1 MNGFAD
7 QLGRQEGKTL
17 WVETL
22 CLSQGLMLWLCA
34 DGLGRFFCSIFVWC
48 GFFFSIAINLPLNSV
63 VLRDGTAGV

>member
-7 QLGRQEGKTL
+7 QLGWQEGKTL

-22 CLSQGLMLWLCA
+22 CLMLWLCA

-48 GFFFSIAINLPLNSV
+48 GFFFFYCHKPSSEFCGP
-63 VLRDGTAGV
+63 